1 MHLKHRSEFT
11 AKIFSIVFYT
21 FIVNVHIFTSLKEK
35 NNLEAIDFASQ
46 SAVCFELWR
55 LGKCQWSVTGQDFH
69 GFKTFD
75 WLGFVHS
82 FRPHLSNISFFLLL
96 FLSFSL
102 SLGCFYFGFSGLFVH
117 FKILSFVRSLLS
129 VQLKSTYV
137 CKNEKRTNKHNMNVT
152 AFWKKAHNISY
163 TYSKTFTNCN
173 NVRHQFIHVCMYM
186 SKFFGFFLNPVK
198 NLSSWIQALPSNNS
212 IS

>member
-1 MHLKHRSEFT
+1 MEVNLQLK
-11 AKIFSIVFYT
+11 FSASFFYT
-21 FIVNVHIFTSLKEK
+21 FIVNVHIFTSIKEK
-35 NNLEAIDFASQ
+35 NNLEAINFASQ

-55 LGKCQWSVTGQDFH
+55 LCKCQWSVTGQDFH

-82 FRPHLSNISFFLLL
+82 FCPHLSNIGFFLLL

-137 CKNEKRTNKHNMNVT
+137 CKNEKRTNKHNINVT
-152 AFWKKAHNISY
+152 AFWKKAHNISF

-186 SKFFGFFLNPVK
+186 SKFLFFFKPSAKPLK
-198 NLSSWIQALPSNNS
+198 LKTSSS
-212 IS
+212 IK